1 MIQGDWHNKLD
12 KPAHIG
18 SEVEGEVVLT
28 LCGLHLLKAGHQG
41 VGNYNYATFMT
52 ELRSKPYSEHP
63 CCPDCLRNI

>member
-1 MIQGDWHNKLD
+1 MTKFWMRQADWRNKLD

-28 LCGLHLLKAGHQG
+28 LCGLHLSTAGHR
-41 VGNYNYATFMT
+41 FMT
-52 ELRSKPYSEHP
+52 ELRCKPYSEHP